1 MQDYSFPNATTS
13 ARRDD
18 GNTGTVNL
26 SDGANTTAATALP
39 PQVGF
44 DAPRPLLARLGRSAS
59 GCWRCARVV
68 FFLIRGFV
76 TSMLVDRRA
85 APDAARG
92 AGWAVFVFLLCTAAA
107 VVFGLLGDYWGKFL
121 FALPALV
128 LMAVTGLLALVMT
141 LRAGAARR

>member
-1 MQDYSFPNATTS
+1 MQDYSFPNSTTP

-26 SDGANTTAATALP
+26 SDGANTTAATAPP

-44 DAPRPLLARLGRSAS
+44 ERHGLASRDWAIGVGLLAV
-59 GCWRCARVV
+59 CAVV

-92 AGWAVFVFLLCTAAA
+92 AGWAVFLFLLCTAAA

>member
-1 MQDYSFPNATTS
+1 MQDYSFPNSTAP
-13 ARRDD
+13 ARQDG

-26 SDGANTTAATALP
+26 SGADTTATTAPP
-39 PQVGF
+39 PQAGFERHGLASRDWAIGVGL
-44 DAPRPLLARLGRSAS
+44 LLA
-59 GCWRCARVV
+59 CAVV
-68 FFLIRGFV
+68 SFLIRGFV

-92 AGWAVFVFLLCTAAA
+92 AGWAVFVFLLCAAAA

>member
-1 MQDYSFPNATTS
+1 MQDYSFPNSTTPT
-13 ARRDD
+13 RREA

-26 SDGANTTAATALP
+26 SDAGNTTATTSLP

-44 DAPRPLLARLGRSAS
+44 ERHGLSSRDWAIGMGLVAV
-59 GCWRCARVV
+59 CAVV

-76 TSMLVDRRA
+76 TSMLVDKRA

-121 FALPALV
+121 FALPAVV

-141 LRAGAARR
+141 LRAGSARR

>member
-1 MQDYSFPNATTS
+1 MQDYSFPNTT
-13 ARRDD
+13 APAHRDE

-26 SDGANTTAATALP
+26 SDAGNTTATTALP

-44 DAPRPLLARLGRSAS
+44 ERHGLSSRDWAIGVGLLLV
-59 GCWRCARVV
+59 CAVV

>member
-1 MQDYSFPNATTS
+1 MQDYSFPNATGS
-13 ARRDD
+13 SGHDG
-18 GNTGTVNL
+18 GNTGMVNL
-26 SDGANTTAATALP
+26 SGGDNATGTSAP
-39 PQVGF
+39 PSSVGF
-44 DAPRPLLARLGRSAS
+44 ERHGLSSRDWAIGVGLLLV
-59 GCWRCARVV
+59 CAVV

>member
-1 MQDYSFPNATTS
+1 MQDYSFPNAT
-13 ARRDD
+13 APANRDD
-18 GNTGTVNL
+18 GATGAVNL
-26 SDGANTTAATALP
+26 SGADNTTATALP
-39 PQVGF
+39 PQAGYERHGLTSR
-44 DAPRPLLARLGRSAS
+44 DWAIGSGLLLV
-59 GCWRCARVV
+59 CAVV

-121 FALPALV
+121 FVLPALV

>member
-1 MQDYSFPNATTS
+1 MQDYSFPNAT
-13 ARRDD
+13 APANRDE
-18 GNTGTVNL
+18 GTTGAVNL
-26 SDGANTTAATALP
+26 SGGDNTTASTAPP
-39 PQVGF
+39 PQAGF
-44 DAPRPLLARLGRSAS
+44 ERHGLSSRDWAIGAGLMLV
-59 GCWRCARVV
+59 CAVV